1 MYFLSEFE
9 PPTPEVRLKDTGV
22 HMIYVIAVV
31 IAALCM
37 SISYIT
43 LDKALSDKT
52 IILRPKDSEESN
64 KVISAK
70 QRYIISIGIFA
81 VTVVASVLLVTG
93 NVDWL
98 GILKMSIGLVCLSG
112 AACNDYRDHRI
123 PNIFS
128 LIIAVSAIA
137 CLCIG
142 YFTSQEGATAY
153 IFSSVFAA
161 VVVVI
166 FMTVASLLTKHGIGM
181 GDIKLLTALALLGGV
196 NTIGWTLIFGVAVCA
211 AAAIFFLITKK
222 KTVKETM
229 PFGPF
234 IFIGY
239 IITIILNKF

>member
-9 PPTPEVRLKDTGV
+9 PPIPEVRLKDTGV

-81 VTVVASVLLVTG
+81 VTAVASVLLVTG

-211 AAAIFFLITKK
+211 AAAIFFLFTKK
-222 KTVKETM
+222 KTVKGTM

>member
-1 MYFLSEFE
+1 
-9 PPTPEVRLKDTGV
+9 
-22 HMIYVIAVV
+22 MIYVVAIV
-31 IAALCM
+31 IAALCA

-43 LDKALSDKT
+43 LDKTLSNKT
-52 IILRPKDSEESN
+52 IILRPRDSEEAAN
-64 KVISAK
+64 KVISIN
-70 QRYIISIGIFA
+70 QRYIISIGIFV
-81 VTVVASVLLVTG
+81 VTTVASIFLVTK
-93 NVDWL
+93 NVEWL
-98 GILKMSIGLVCLSG
+98 GILKMSIGMVCLSG
-112 AACNDYRDHRI
+112 AACNDYRDYRI
-123 PNIFS
+123 PNIFP
-128 LIIAVSAIA
+128 LTIAISAIA
-137 CLCIG
+137 CLSIG

-166 FMTVASLLTKHGIGM
+166 FMIVASLLTRRGIGM

-211 AAAIFFLITKK
+211 VVAVFFLITKK
-222 KTVKETM
+222 NTVKGTM